1 MQFLMKFLTC
11 DRLIF
16 RAMKL
21 FALAPIECWNILG
34 KKFNQV
40 ATERK
45 IRILDREINFYF
57 IFKII

>member
-21 FALAPIECWNILG
+21 FALAPVKCWYTLG

-45 IRILDREINFYF
+45 VRILDGEINFYF
-57 IFKII
+57 IFQVI